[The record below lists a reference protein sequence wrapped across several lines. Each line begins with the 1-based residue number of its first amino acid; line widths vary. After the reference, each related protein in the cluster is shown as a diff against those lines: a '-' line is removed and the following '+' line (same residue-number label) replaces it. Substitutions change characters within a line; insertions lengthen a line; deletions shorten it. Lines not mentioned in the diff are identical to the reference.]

1 MLFVASSWA
10 IMHVVIVIVYCMC
23 MHVFIDVSVM
33 DSVLLAATGNVL
45 AIKLNSFSIITH
57 LLVNI
62 ITT

>member
-23 MHVFIDVSVM
+23 VHVFIDVSVM
-33 DSVLLAATGNVL
+33 DAVLLAATGNVL
-45 AIKLNSFSIITH
+45 AIKLNSFSIIN